1 MPKEWS
7 ELEER
12 RRTWWAIFC
21 SDRLVSATT
30 GWPTLIDENDVRMI
44 DLTLALEK
52 RIDNHL

>member
-7 ELEER
+7 ELQER

-44 DLTLALEK
+44 ALTLALEK